1 MRNTITENK
10 KQKTESRIIKKS
22 IRSGFRVPRPEKG
35 FTLIE
40 VMVALVVMLLG
51 MLGTMAMQYYAVN
64 GNAFS
69 REMRIATNLGQQKL
83 EELKTTSYANLTAA
97 VTDAPPAGNAISGG
111 LAFTR
116 RWWVVADC
124 LSMTLPGDNRT
135 CGALAAVCSSDPDGA
150 VAVASSAIRVRTCWF
165 DKNGINHSVTL
176 DSARWNENVIP

>member
-1 MRNTITENK
+1 MRNQKREHRKQITDYRTNK
-10 KQKTESRIIKKS
+10 NAISSRS
-22 IRSGFRVPRPEKG
+22 LVPGSEKG
-35 FTLIE
+35 FTLVE
-40 VMVALVVMLLG
+40 VMVALVVMLMG
-51 MLGTMAMQYYAVN
+51 MLGTMAMQYYAVS

-83 EELKTTSYANLTAA
+83 EELKTTPYVNLTAA
-97 VTDAPPAGNAISGG
+97 VTDAPPVGNAISGG

-124 LSMTLPGDNRT
+124 VSMTLAGDNRT
-135 CGALAAVCSSDPDGA
+135 CGALAAVCNSDPDGA

-176 DSARWNENVIP
+176 DSARWDENVTP